1 MVRVEPKMSFLD
13 GQPSVSTVG
22 TTGQGNFACRYKF
35 SRLPEKMHVLPSRS
49 DAQKAVDTN

>member
-13 GQPSVSTVG
+13 DQPSVSTVG